1 MIKILLIDDEEK
13 LRKLMARIIELE
25 KFQVF
30 QAEDATTALKKIEQQ
45 DFDAIICDVKLP
57 DANGVEFIQQIKKN
71 TTSYR
76 SNSFDGIW

>member
-1 MIKILLIDDEEK
+1 MIDDEEK

-30 QAEDATTALKKIEQQ
+30 QAEDAATALKKIEQQ

-57 DANGVEFIQQIKKN
+57 DANGWNLF
-71 TTSYR
+71 SR
-76 SNSFDGIW
+76 